1 MLDSVAAMSC
11 GAAAMS
17 CGAAAMNCDAAAMPG
32 IVAVMSLHPM
42 QMRLCL
48 VRKTTGVAAGVVRQ
62 SVTLSSRLKSIQPDG
77 FSAGRFF
84 NRGEN
89 VGLLAIA
96 GAKDPSR

>member
-1 MLDSVAAMSC
+1 MSC

-62 SVTLSSRLKSIQPDG
+62 SVTLSSRLKSIQPGG
-77 FSAGRFF
+77 FSTEGRTW
-84 NRGEN
+84 
-89 VGLLAIA
+89 VCLPSLAQKTRP
-96 GAKDPSR
+96 GDFLKS